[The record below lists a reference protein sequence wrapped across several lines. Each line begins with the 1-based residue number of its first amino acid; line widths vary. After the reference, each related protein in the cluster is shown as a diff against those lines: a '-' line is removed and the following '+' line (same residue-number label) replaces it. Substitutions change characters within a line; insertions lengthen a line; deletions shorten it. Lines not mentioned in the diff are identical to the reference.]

1 MGFTSGLELPLA
13 SGVESLP
20 LPHVARPIMAPELA
34 LQMFESRGP
43 WQKTEL
49 KAYTDQTLVMAE
61 LLDSS
66 QRGAYELQSSYIAPH
81 RLTFKA
87 ISYTGDPFVKN
98 NVITRIL
105 QSEVDYATRDGA
117 GRTALTPANYKFS
130 FKGDEELNG
139 RDVHV
144 YQVKPREKRAGLFKG
159 RIYIDSS
166 TGTLVRSEGA
176 VVRSPSLFL
185 RHIEFVQDYTDVGDY
200 TFPLQLHTTAR
211 ASFVGRVVVDVFHR
225 QYEPRPLA
233 ASLYTGT
240 GAGQP

>member
-1 MGFTSGLELPLA
+1 MEERQNEEEGARHARATEDAEDL
-13 SGVESLP
+13 VERRR
-20 LPHVARPIMAPELA
+20 V
-34 LQMFESRGP
+34 G
-43 WQKTEL
+43 
-49 KAYTDQTLVMAE
+49 
-61 LLDSS
+61 
-66 QRGAYELQSSYIAPH
+66 
-81 RLTFKA
+81 
-87 ISYTGDPFVKN
+87 
-98 NVITRIL
+98 
-105 QSEVDYATRDGA
+105 
-117 GRTALTPANYKFS
+117 
-130 FKGDEELNG
+130 EELNG